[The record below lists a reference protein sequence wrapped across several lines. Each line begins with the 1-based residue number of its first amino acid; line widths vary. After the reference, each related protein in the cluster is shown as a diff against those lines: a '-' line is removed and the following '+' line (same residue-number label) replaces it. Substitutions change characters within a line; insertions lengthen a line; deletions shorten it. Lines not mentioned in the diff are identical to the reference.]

1 MLNCKIYES
10 FGIIFSFGEEF
21 NNYMDKIFI
30 TRGKYIEVY
39 RNKYIRKCIIIRIT
53 QF

>member
-10 FGIIFSFGEEF
+10 FGIIFSFEKEF
-21 NNYMDKIFI
+21 NNYMNKIFI
-30 TRGKYIEVY
+30 TRRKYIEIN